1 MASLTNTVL
10 GKPLPAPLLIGAG
23 NERRLPASI
32 AITAGAI
39 AIVTALTVF
48 MIFRFVGEARDH
60 DLQAWQVRLG
70 IVADSRAAAI
80 DAWLGQ
86 QHATL
91 RGLADN
97 GSLKLYLTR
106 LALGPKKAGLP
117 DTAEAQYLGNLL
129 AVIAARTG
137 FIATATGP
145 RVRAN
150 VRRVGVAGIALL
162 DRSGRP
168 MVTTRGFPPIEP
180 SLRVALDRLPQGRKA
195 LIGPYRA
202 PSGRVSIA
210 FVEPIFAVQ
219 GSQQIGFVLGI
230 KPVDSELYAL
240 LVQPGAS
247 AGTQE
252 ALLVR
257 AAGPVIE
264 YLSPLADGA
273 KALERKL
280 ARNTPKLGAA
290 FALDNPGSFAIRRDY
305 RGREVLVTSRRLKN
319 ASWLVVQKIDRGEA
333 LAGSDRRALRLLV
346 MLLLA
351 VALVSAAVFGLWR
364 HGASRRASAAA
375 VRFREMAVRFEQQ
388 SNFLGLLTD
397 SQPNAIFIADK
408 DQRLR
413 FANLEAARR
422 AGMQR
427 ELMIGKPM
435 EDVLG
440 PHRAKLLGR
449 LNRQALEEDHGIEDT
464 HRITLDGKDRVFQTR
479 HVPMAETHDMP
490 HGVLV
495 VEEDVTDAVTEREG
509 RLRNLRDLVGTL
521 MAVVDRRD
529 PNAADHSLRVA
540 FLAHAMSTE
549 IGLSEKEAEAAE
561 FAGRLMNLGKILV
574 PSNLLTKKG
583 KLTPREIKRV
593 RDGIQATADLL
604 ENVKF
609 EGPVVETLRQSQE
622 HWDGTG
628 GPKKI
633 KGEGISTT
641 ARIIAVANSFV
652 ALTSPRAHRDGLGID
667 EAVDTLFAGV
677 GKEFDRKIV
686 AALVNFLD
694 NHGGRAKWKRLDTEM
709 SE

>member
-1 MASLTNTVL
+1 MASIISSTV
-10 GKPLPAPLLIGAG
+10 GKPLGTAPLTGTGG
-23 NERRLPASI
+23 NKRIPARI
-32 AITAGAI
+32 AVTIGAI
-39 AIVTALTVF
+39 AAAAAIAVF
-48 MIFRFVGEARDH
+48 LIFRFVGEAREH

-80 DAWLGQ
+80 DGWVGR

-106 LALGPKKAGLP
+106 LTLGPKKAGQP
-117 DTAEAQYLGNLL
+117 EPAEAQYLGNLL

-137 FIATATGP
+137 FIATASGP

-150 VRRVGVAGIALL
+150 VRRIGVAGIALL
-162 DRSGRP
+162 DASGKP
-168 MVTTRGFPPIEP
+168 IVTTRGFPPIEP
-180 SLRVALDRLPQGRKA
+180 SLAVALDRLPKGRKA

-210 FVEPIFAVQ
+210 FVEPIFAIQ
-219 GSQQIGFVLGI
+219 GSRQIGFVLGI
-230 KPVDSELYAL
+230 KPVDGELFAL
-240 LVQPGAS
+240 LAQPGAS
-247 AGTQE
+247 AKTQE
-252 ALLVR
+252 AVLVR
-257 AAGPVIE
+257 GAGPVIE

-280 ARNTPKLGAA
+280 ARNTPHLGAA

-305 RGREVLVTSRRLKN
+305 RGKEVLVTGRRLKN
-319 ASWLVVQKIDRGEA
+319 APWLVVQKIDRGVA
-333 LAGSDRRALRLLV
+333 LAASDRRARRLLI

-351 VALVSAAVFGLWR
+351 VAVVSAAVFGLWR
-364 HGASRRASAAA
+364 HGASRRAGAAA
-375 VRFREMAVRFEQQ
+375 LRYREMAERFEQQ
-388 SNFLGLLTD
+388 SDFLGLLTD

-413 FANLEAARR
+413 FANAEAAKR

-427 ELMIGKPM
+427 NLMIGKPL
-435 EDVLG
+435 EDILG

-449 LNRQALEEDHGIEDT
+449 LNREVLEEDRGIEDT

-479 HVPMAETHDMP
+479 HIPMAETKDMP
-490 HGVLV
+490 RGVLV
-495 VEEDVTDAVTEREG
+495 VEEDVTEAVTEREG
-509 RLRNLRDLVGTL
+509 RLQNLRDLVGTL

-529 PNAADHSLRVA
+529 PNAADHSARVA
-540 FLAHAMSTE
+540 FLARAMSQE
-549 IGLSEKEAEAAE
+549 IGLPAEETEAAE

-574 PSNLLTKKG
+574 PSNILTKKG
-583 KLTPREIKRV
+583 KLTPREIKLV

-604 ENVKF
+604 EDVKF
-609 EGPVVETLRQSQE
+609 EGPVVATLRQSQE
-622 HWDGTG
+622 HWDGSG
-628 GPKKI
+628 APKKI
-633 KGEGISTT
+633 RGEGIAAT

-652 ALTSPRAHRDGLGID
+652 ALTSARAHRAGLDID
-667 EAVDTLFAGV
+667 DAIETLFAGV

-686 AALVNFLD
+686 AALVSFLD
-694 NHGGRAKWKRLDTEM
+694 NHGGRAQWKRLDQDE

>member
-1 MASLTNTVL
+1 MASITTTAI
-10 GKPLPAPLLIGAG
+10 GKPLATTPQMAARQE
-23 NERRLPASI
+23 NRLPPSI
-32 AITAGAI
+32 AFTLGAI
-39 AIVTALTVF
+39 AIAAAIAVF
-48 MIFRFVGEARDH
+48 LIFRFVGEARDN

-80 DAWLGQ
+80 DGWVGQ

-106 LALGPKKAGLP
+106 LTLGPKKAGLP
-117 DTAEAQYLGNLL
+117 EPVEAQYLGNLL

-145 RVRAN
+145 RVRAS
-150 VRRVGVAGIALL
+150 VRRIGVAGIALL
-162 DRSGRP
+162 DASGKP
-168 MVTTRGFPPIEP
+168 IVTTRGFPPVEP
-180 SLRVALDRLPQGRKA
+180 SLRVALDRLPKGQKA

-210 FVEPIFAVQ
+210 FVEPIFAIQ

-230 KPVDSELYAL
+230 KPVDSELFAL
-240 LVQPGAS
+240 LTQPGATS
-247 AGTQE
+247 KTQE
-252 ALLVR
+252 AVLVR
-257 AAGPVIE
+257 GSGPLIE

-280 ARNTPKLGAA
+280 ARNTPRLGAA

-319 ASWLVVQKIDRGEA
+319 APWLVVQKIDRDEA
-333 LAGSDRRALRLLV
+333 LGDSDRRARRLLI
-346 MLLLA
+346 MLLLT
-351 VALVSAAVFGLWR
+351 VGVVSAAVFGLWR
-364 HGASRRASAAA
+364 HGASRRAGAAA
-375 VRFREMAVRFEQQ
+375 ARFREMAERFEQQ
-388 SNFLGLLTD
+388 SNFLSLLTD
-397 SQPNAIFIADK
+397 SQPTAIFIVDQ

-413 FANLEAARR
+413 FANTEAAKR

-427 ELMIGKPM
+427 DLMIGKPL

-440 PHRAKLLGR
+440 PHRAKMLGR
-449 LNRQALEEDHGIEDT
+449 LNREALEEDRGIEDT
-464 HRITLDGKDRVFQTR
+464 HRITLDGKERVFQTK
-479 HVPMAETHDMP
+479 HIPMAETRDMP
-490 HGVLV
+490 RGVLV
-495 VEEDVTDAVTEREG
+495 VEEDVTEAVTEREG
-509 RLRNLRDLVGTL
+509 RLANLRDLVGTL

-529 PNAADHSLRVA
+529 PNAADHSVRVA
-540 FLAHAMSTE
+540 FLARAVSQE
-549 IGLSEKEAEAAE
+549 IGLSSQDTEAAE

-574 PSNLLTKKG
+574 PSMLLTKKG

-604 ENVKF
+604 EGVKF

-628 GPKKI
+628 APKKI
-633 KGEGISTT
+633 RGEGIALT
-641 ARIIAVANSFV
+641 ARVIAVANSFV
-652 ALTSPRAHRDGLGID
+652 ALTSPRAHRPGLDID
-667 EAVDTLFAGV
+667 EAIEVLFAGV

-686 AALVNFLD
+686 AALVSFLD
-694 NHGGRAKWKRLDTEM
+694 NHGGRAKWKRLDEEA